1 MALYE
6 LRTYTLRVGAMAEA
20 VKLYQEIGFRRAVTT
35 RSWSDTSRLIPAR
48 STSFCICGSSTMML
62 IVGRI
67 GPLYMRI
74 RTSSRASRQSS
85 ARC

>member
-6 LRTYTLRVGAMAEA
+6 LRTYTLRVGAMAA
-20 VKLYQEIGFRRAVTT
+20 RRAVTT
-35 RSWSDTSRLIPAR
+35 RSWSNTSRLIPAR

-67 GPLYMRI
+67 GPLFMRT